1 MKLFKKALVLL
12 VAVALVMSMAAC
24 GKKASTDTTPTAT
37 PDTSTSTPSEEAKE
51 PITIKFFSNLPDR
64 SSGQGLLEQTI
75 LDNYMKENDNI
86 TIEIEALQDEPY
98 KQKFQSY
105 VASNNLPDIFHVW
118 GQPAFFQAVM
128 EKGYAAE
135 LNPADYESY
144 NFFEGSTTDFSYN
157 GKLYGLPRNQD
168 ITTIFINKAIFND
181 NGVKIPETYKE
192 LLDAARAFRSK
203 GIQPL
208 AINGRDKWILNLFF
222 QDLVIKVSGN
232 QQTIYDASTGKTKFS
247 EDPDIRKAAELF
259 KELVDAGLFQDS
271 FVSADY
277 GAAQNLF
284 LQEQAAMFYMG
295 AWEVGMAS
303 NPDNSEHFR
312 QNVGLIPFPVVED
325 GKGKISDVC
334 AWNGG
339 GYAVSASS
347 PVKDEAIKLLNYMM
361 QPDNWPKIGWQQ
373 GLVVPG
379 QKYSDYMTGNENV
392 LQVAITEVLNSA
404 TSMSGT
410 PWNDFN
416 PGDWKANVENY
427 IQEFAAG
434 ITSVDEFLQKL
445 DSAVPQ

>member
-37 PDTSTSTPSEEAKE
+37 PDTSTSTPSEETKE

-144 NFFEGSTTDFSYN
+144 YFFEGSTTDFSYN

-361 QPDNWPKIGWQQ
+361 HPDNWPKIGWQQ